1 MARSMRAVV
10 AANFGGPQVM
20 EVQRISV
27 PTPGKGEVLVAIQAA
42 GTNPVD
48 ASNRSD
54 GTWAGLSPPIVPG
67 SDASGVIE
75 ATGEDVLDLA
85 SGDEVFYMSDF
96 MGNPMGTYAEYQV
109 VDAAIVT
116 RKPERLSHVE
126 AAAVPLAAGTAYEVV
141 IRRLDVQKGEWVLLH
156 GAAGGVGAFA
166 LQMAIARGARVIA
179 SASLPRH
186 SKLMEMGASVCL
198 DYRTQDV
205 PSAARDAAGA
215 ELDAVA
221 DFVGGDLIS
230 RSLAAIRPNGRAA
243 SIASVEGDLELLMDR
258 NITLHGVLVRPD
270 RVRLEKLR
278 EMLDAGTLHVL
289 IDEVLPL
296 EEAAR
301 VHLRLE
307 AGHGQGKVV
316 LRLR

>member
-1 MARSMRAVV
+1 LSTSMRAVIV
-10 AANFGGPQVM
+10 PEFGGPHVMQV
-20 EVQRISV
+20 QQIPV
-27 PTPGKGEVLVAIQAA
+27 PTPGKGEVLVAIHAA

-54 GTWAGLSPPIVPG
+54 GTWAEIQPPIVPG

-75 ATGEDVLDLA
+75 ATGEGVRDLVR
-85 SGDEVFYMSDF
+85 GDEVFYMSDF
-96 MGNPMGTYAEYQV
+96 IRNQMGTYAEYQV

-141 IRRLDVQKGEWVLLH
+141 IRRLDIKEGEWILVH
-156 GAAGGVGAFA
+156 GAAGGVGSYAV
-166 LQMAIARGARVIA
+166 QMATAHGARVIA

-186 SKLMEMGASVCL
+186 SKLMEMGAYACV

-205 PSAARDAAGA
+205 PSSARDTAGV
-215 ELDAVA
+215 ELDSVA
-221 DFVGGDLIS
+221 DFVGGDLLS
-230 RSLAAIRPNGRAA
+230 KSLKVIRPHGRAA
-243 SIASVEGDLELLMDR
+243 SIASVEGDLELLIDR

-270 RVRLEKLR
+270 RTRMEKLR
-278 EMLDAGTLHVL
+278 EMLEAGTIHAP

-301 VHLRLE
+301 AHARLE
-307 AGHGQGKVV
+307 SGHGQGKVV
-316 LRLR
+316 LRVR

>member
-1 MARSMRAVV
+1 LSRLIRAVV
-10 AANFGGPQVM
+10 VNEFGGPEVM

-27 PTPGKGEVLVAIQAA
+27 PTPGKGQVLVAIHAA

-54 GTWAGLSPPIVPG
+54 GTWARLSPPVVPG

-75 ATGEDVLDLA
+75 AIGEDVQDLA
-85 SGDEVFYMSDF
+85 RGDEVFYMSDF
-96 MGNPMGTYAEYQV
+96 LENPMGTYAEYQA
-109 VDAAIVT
+109 VDGAIVT
-116 RKPERLSHVE
+116 RKPKRLSHVE

-141 IRRLDVQKGEWVLLH
+141 IRRLDVQEGEWILIH
-156 GAAGGVGAFA
+156 GAAGGVGAYA
-166 LQMAIARGARVIA
+166 LQMATTRGARVIA

-186 SKLMEMGASVCL
+186 SKLMQMGAYACL

-205 PSAARDAAGA
+205 PLAARDVAGI

-230 RSLAAIRPNGRAA
+230 GSLGVIRPYGRAA
-243 SIASVEGDLELLMDR
+243 SIASLTGDLELLVDR

-270 RVRLEKLR
+270 RDRLERLR
-278 EMLDAGTLHVL
+278 EMLDAGSLHALV
-289 IDEVLPL
+289 DEILPL
-296 EEAAR
+296 EDAAR
-301 VHLRLE
+301 AHARLE
-307 AGHGQGKVV
+307 TGHGQGKVV
-316 LRLR
+316 LRVR